1 MSTGHLDLLGMIHDY
16 QCIAAIASISCRQLN
31 AFLKCYKTR
40 GNGLSIFYL
49 TLSDISADMLDQLDP
64 HVFYPNKVI
73 NNKLTCLLILLMLSF
88 NFRFM
93 PQQNHWS
100 YKNYIWCLAR
110 TLTFCI
116 SIFSSLPLWI
126 I

>member
-1 MSTGHLDLLGMIHDY
+1 MSTVHLDTSGTSHNF
-16 QCIAAIASISCRQLN
+16 QWIADIANISCRQLN

-73 NNKLTCLLILLMLSF
+73 NNKLTCLLTLQMLSF
-88 NFRFM
+88 KCVLCRSRING
-93 PQQNHWS
+93 PIANC
-100 YKNYIWCLAR
+100 KTAENLIWNLAR
-110 TLTFCI
+110 TRIYLH
-116 SIFSSLPLWI
+116 
-126 I
+126 